1 MVQYCFFQIEEYFIQ
16 GEEKNKKDEYVLG
29 IEIVIL
35 VILILLNAFFAASEI
50 ALISLN
56 DNKIKMMAD
65 EGHKKAQ
72 LLHQL
77 LSEPSRFLATI
88 QIGITL
94 AGFLASAFAAENFAS
109 VLATYLYDWGVP
121 LTKAMLGTISV
132 FIITIIL
139 SYFTLVFG
147 ELVPKRLAM
156 KKAEPISMIA
166 VIPLTTLSKVSAP
179 FVKFLTWSTNVIVRL
194 FGVDPNAQD
203 EDATEEEIKL
213 MLDIGK
219 ERGTIQETE
228 SVMINNIFAFDNTYV
243 TDIMT
248 HRTNIVGIPAD
259 ATIRDVVR
267 IVNEEKYTRFPVYEE
282 DMDKIV
288 GIFHVKDLI
297 EFMEHEDNRPF
308 EIRKIVRSPFYV
320 IGSMR
325 TDDVFK
331 ELQKNKTHMAI
342 VLDEYGGTDG
352 IVTVEDLLEEIVGNI
367 FDEYD
372 EHEEEEIEI
381 IQSSDNEYII
391 LGTTSLDD
399 VEEILKLNLPIDQY
413 ETLSGFFIGELGR
426 FPEANE
432 TPTITYQNTDFH
444 AVEVDEL
451 RISKIKVVSPIE
463 QQ

>member
-1 MVQYCFFQIEEYFIQ
+1 MTIE
-16 GEEKNKKDEYVLG
+16 L
-29 IEIVIL
+29 VIL
-35 VILILLNAFFAASEI
+35 VVLILLNAFFAASEI

-56 DNKIKMMAD
+56 DNKIKVMAD
-65 EGHKKAQ
+65 EGHKKAKM
-72 LLHQL
+72 LHQL

-109 VLATYLYDWGVP
+109 DFTQLLLALGVP
-121 LTKAMLGTISV
+121 LSERMLGTVSV
-132 FIITIIL
+132 FVITIIL

-156 KKAEPISMIA
+156 KKAEAISMIA
-166 VIPLTTLSKVSAP
+166 VIPLTTLSKISAP
-179 FVKFLTWSTNVIVRL
+179 FVKLLTGSTNIVVRL
-194 FGVDPNAQD
+194 FGVDPHAED

-219 ERGTIQETE
+219 ERGTIQEAE

-248 HRTNIVGIPAD
+248 HRTNIAGIPAD
-259 ATIRDVVR
+259 ATIKDVVR

-282 DMDKIV
+282 DMDTII

-308 EIRKIVRSPFYV
+308 EMKKMIRPPFYV

-352 IVTVEDLLEEIVGNI
+352 IVTIEDLLEEIVGNI

-381 IQSSDNEYII
+381 VKVNDDEYTI

-399 VEEILKLNLPIDQY
+399 VEEVLKLDLPLDQY

-426 FPEANE
+426 FPETNE
-432 TPTITYQNTDFH
+432 EPTIVFNGVQFTATQL
-444 AVEVDEL
+444 DEL
-451 RISKIKVVSPIE
+451 RVSKIQVKILNEVE
-463 QQ
+463 NTK

>member
-1 MVQYCFFQIEEYFIQ
+1 LSIELI
-16 GEEKNKKDEYVLG
+16 
-29 IEIVIL
+29 IL
-35 VILILLNAFFAASEI
+35 VVLILINAFFAASEI

-56 DNKIKMMAD
+56 DNKIKVMAD
-65 EGHKKAQ
+65 EGHKKAKM
-72 LLHQL
+72 LHQL

-94 AGFLASAFAAENFAS
+94 AGFLASAFAAENFS
-109 VLATYLYDWGVP
+109 SDFTQLLLTLGVP
-121 LTKAMLGTISV
+121 LSERMLGTVSV
-132 FIITIIL
+132 FVITIIL

-156 KKAEPISMIA
+156 KKAEAISMIA
-166 VIPLTTLSKVSAP
+166 VLPLTTLSKVSSP
-179 FVKFLTWSTNVIVRL
+179 FVKLLTGSTNLIVRF
-194 FGVDPNAQD
+194 FGVDPHAED

-228 SVMINNIFAFDNTYV
+228 SVMINNIFDFDNTYV

-248 HRTNIVGIPAD
+248 HRTNIAGIPAE
-259 ATIRDVVR
+259 ATIKDVVR

-282 DMDKIV
+282 DMDTII
-288 GIFHVKDLI
+288 GLFHVKDLI

-308 EIRKIVRSPFYV
+308 EMKNIIRPPFYV

-352 IVTVEDLLEEIVGNI
+352 IVTIEDLLEEIVGNI

-372 EHEEEEIEI
+372 ENEDEEIEI
-381 IQSSDNEYII
+381 VKVNDGEYTI

-399 VEEILKLNLPIDQY
+399 VEEVLKLGLPLDQY

-426 FPEANE
+426 FPEQNE
-432 TPTITYQNTDFH
+432 QPSLSFNGVQFTATQL
-444 AVEVDEL
+444 DEL
-451 RISKIKVVSPIE
+451 RVSKIQVIILKEVE
-463 QQ
+463 NTK